1 MCQGFDFKL
10 KWFQITRSRKKYKE
24 SGQFEQKT
32 PPFFVS
38 SGERKNHCH
47 LVCRTVMKTR
57 EFQCILKSTISRKWG
72 GVGDWLPSLELWY
85 SMHKWVWA
93 VATNP
98 CCWTWSYCAA
108 GTRATLKK
116 KTIQLSQ
123 NEQAAS
129 NFAAFSEIFASYSGF
144 RFKTTQVYTSA
155 ACSSTTIVKH
165 FDWA

>member
-1 MCQGFDFKL
+1 MVSLKKKPAFFRLFRRDKKSLPPCMSYRYEKKGISMYLKKHHFK
-10 KWFQITRSRKKYKE
+10 KM
-24 SGQFEQKT
+24 G
-32 PPFFVS
+32 
-38 SGERKNHCH
+38 GG
-47 LVCRTVMKTR
+47 
-57 EFQCILKSTISRKWG
+57 G

-155 ACSSTTIVKH
+155 ACSSTTIVKL